1 MKHWIELI
9 EETEDDD
16 FEYESIS
23 EDDISK
29 LFAN

>member
-9 EETEDDD
+9 EEIEDDD
-16 FEYESIS
+16 EYESIS

-29 LFAN
+29 LFEN

>member
-9 EETEDDD
+9 EEIEDED
-16 FEYESIS
+16 EYESIS

-29 LFAN
+29 LFEN